1 MVTSNTNWLSSSSY
15 SKSKAKTMTASVRT
29 EKELADAINRGEDT
43 IEITGDLVKKTIKLR
58 ATGRVAWAVA
68 FAAIGLAVYAAITT
82 GVTGGTSTP
91 VTGPVAAITGGA
103 AVGILGGAATYSA
116 IAIAIAAGGIGALT
130 KLRGYKE
137 VSRAANSLI
146 LKRK

>member
-1 MVTSNTNWLSSSSY
+1 M
-15 SKSKAKTMTASVRT
+15 AKTVKT

-43 IEITGDLVKKTIKLR
+43 IEIEGSLAKKTIRIR
-58 ATGRVAWAVA
+58 ATGKVAWVIA
-68 FAAIGLAVYAAITT
+68 FGAIGLATYAVITT

-91 VTGPVAAITGGA
+91 VVGPVAGITGGV

-116 IAIAIAAGGIGALT
+116 IAIAVAAGGVGVLT
-130 KLRGYKE
+130 RLRDYKE
-137 VSRAANSLI
+137 ISRTENRLV